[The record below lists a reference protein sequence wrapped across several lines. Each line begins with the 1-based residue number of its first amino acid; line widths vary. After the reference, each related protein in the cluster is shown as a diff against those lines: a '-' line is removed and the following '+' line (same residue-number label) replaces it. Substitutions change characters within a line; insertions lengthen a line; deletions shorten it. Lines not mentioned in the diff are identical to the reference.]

1 MIMKH
6 IKNFTQLN
14 ESTDKIKLV
23 EDINKLN
30 QLHTLLNNSF
40 EESKNIGKK
49 GVNPQKEF
57 EGLFNTAKRT
67 RQTLMELNID
77 IENFSMY
84 FMKLLKSINDIMN
97 IRDIKEATEIKGR
110 IYKIFPLVQQDFQ
123 NFISK
128 KNNEIK
134 KYTEQ

>member
-1 MIMKH
+1 MKH

-23 EDINKLN
+23 EDINKLK

-49 GVNPQKEF
+49 GANPQKEF
-57 EGLFNTAKRT
+57 EGLFNTVKRT

-97 IRDIKEATEIKGR
+97 IRDIREATEIKGR
-110 IYKIFPLVQQDFQ
+110 IYKIFPLAQQDFQ